1 VSAISLCILLVHVCY
16 HTLPSHGCF
25 RNLSLHSHNL
35 DASSS
40 LKQGKRKIMVE
51 RVQGFYVIG
60 LLRHWAFTSYLLHRA
75 FTLFLLHSCCR
86 VPKTFSYPVGTF
98 LLHGFV
104 SDSLSYCFHKLFLP
118 TCLFQ
123 LSCALTYIHT
133 PTHHT
138 LIGLACLVL
147 LSSTVTRPRRI
158 GSLPSAI
165 SSLGSAPS
173 WYKSCLVSTLLC
185 YENPPSRNPPAVY
198 DISWYLAAARVASA
212 IRTLR

>member
-75 FTLFLLHSCCR
+75 FTLNKS
-86 VPKTFSYPVGTF
+86 SAQ
-98 LLHGFV
+98 GFYV
-104 SDSLSYCFHKLFLP
+104 
-118 TCLFQ
+118 
-123 LSCALTYIHT
+123 
-133 PTHHT
+133 
-138 LIGLACLVL
+138 
-147 LSSTVTRPRRI
+147 
-158 GSLPSAI
+158 I
-165 SSLGSAPS
+165 SSAQLLPGS
-173 WYKSCLVSTLLC
+173 
-185 YENPPSRNPPAVY
+185 
-198 DISWYLAAARVASA
+198 
-212 IRTLR
+212 